1 MKAKLN
7 NLVKK
12 VNWRMYDV
20 AAAPMYIM
28 IFGAPVLLAILVVG
42 LLVLA
47 FKALKKIDREKKG
60 KKL

>member
-7 NLVKK
+7 KLVKK
-12 VNWRMYDV
+12 LNNRMFDV

-28 IFGAPVLLAILVVG
+28 IFGAPILLAIVVVG
-42 LLVLA
+42 LLFLA